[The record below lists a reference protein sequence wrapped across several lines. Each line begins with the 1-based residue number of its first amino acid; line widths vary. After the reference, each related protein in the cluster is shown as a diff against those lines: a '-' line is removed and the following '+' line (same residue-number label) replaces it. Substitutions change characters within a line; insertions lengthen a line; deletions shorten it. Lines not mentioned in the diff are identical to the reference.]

1 MGESFSDYSKRLF
14 QLYYEGKYSEA
25 LEVAEEAHK
34 KFRNKVSKTSYWL
47 ACLYALS
54 GSKEKA
60 IEVLRNSLDT
70 GIFWSPKVLQSESD
84 FDHIRDREE
93 FKDIADRCSLIYY
106 EMQKNAK
113 PERLIFYPD
122 NFNAKE
128 KYPLLVAL
136 HWKGGNAQEFCEY
149 WKSVLKRGFILLVP
163 QSSQLYS
170 SDEYCW
176 DDFEKGKSE
185 VIEHI
190 ADVKETHNIIEDN
203 IIIAGASQGAA
214 LCLTNF
220 VFSDTPFNFR
230 KFIAVIPPIANV
242 KFYAFFIES
251 GVNRGAKGVIIAGEK
266 DRYFQNTKALYKEME
281 KVNLH
286 CKFVSIPDVSHSF
299 PDNFDTYLSEAID
312 YLEHE

>member
-1 MGESFSDYSKRLF
+1 MGKSFSDYKNSLF

-25 LEVAEEAHK
+25 LEIAKEANANFK
-34 KFRNKVSKTSYWL
+34 DKISTTSYWL
-47 ACLYALS
+47 ACLYSLLNN
-54 GSKEKA
+54 KEKA
-60 IEVLRNSLDT
+60 IEILKNSLDS
-70 GIFWSPKVLQSESD
+70 GMFWSPKVLQAESD
-84 FDHIRDREE
+84 FDHIRDSYE
-93 FKDIADRCSLIYY
+93 FKDIRERCSLIFY
-106 EMQKNAK
+106 EMQKSTK
-113 PERLIFYPD
+113 PGRLIFYPD

-149 WKSVLKRGFILLVP
+149 WKPVLKRGYILLVP

-185 VIEHI
+185 VTKHI
-190 ADVKETHNIIEDN
+190 SDVKETHNIIEDN

-214 LCLTNF
+214 LCLINF

-242 KFYAFFIES
+242 KFYASFIES
-251 GVNRGAKGVIIAGEK
+251 GANRGAKGVIIAGEK
-266 DRYFQNTKALYKEME
+266 DHYFQNTKALYKEME
-281 KVNLH
+281 KANLH
-286 CKFVSIPDVSHSF
+286 CKFVSIPDVSHNF
-299 PDNFDTYLSEAID
+299 PDNFETYLSEAID
-312 YLEHE
+312 YLEK